1 MANTRGPRGID
12 PSAWGALE
20 GITMSKDLRGLYEK
34 PLVERVGSFEE
45 ITRAA
50 SDGNA
55 LDATF
60 PVNTPFSELTF
71 SD

>member
-1 MANTRGPRGID
+1 
-12 PSAWGALE
+12 
-20 GITMSKDLRGLYEK
+20 MSKDLRGLYEK